1 VSAAVRGKF
10 WNRNGVKANGGN
22 LRPLEE
28 GVIREFGGTGEKV
41 NLSYGAYLHLDELL
55 SAQHPVSRPVHHDEL
70 LFIVQHQTSEL
81 WLKLVLHELRAVRDR
96 LRADELRPALKGLAR
111 VKHIQRQLT
120 EQWSVL
126 ATLTPSEYAQFRG
139 FLGTSSGFQSY
150 QYRAVEF
157 VLGNKNPA
165 MIELFAHDR
174 SARELLQT
182 LLGEPTVYDEFLRHL
197 HRHGHPV
204 PEQLLRRDVTQPYA
218 FTPELVPV
226 FRRIYEHSRE
236 YWEAYETCEELVDLE
251 ENFQL
256 WRFRH
261 LKTVERTIGTARGTG
276 GSSGVNF
283 LRAALDLTFF
293 PELFAV
299 RTEIKA

>member
-1 VSAAVRGKF
+1 VT
-10 WNRNGVKANGGN
+10 ANGGN

-28 GVIREFGGTGEKV
+28 GVVREFGGTGERV

-126 ATLTPSEYAQFRG
+126 ATLTPSEYAEFRR

-157 VLGNKNPA
+157 ILGNKNPG
-165 MIELFAHDR
+165 MVKLFDHDAA
-174 SARELLQT
+174 ARELLET

-197 HRHGHPV
+197 HRHGHDV
-204 PEQLLRRDVTQPYA
+204 PERLLTRDVMRPYE

-236 YWEAYETCEELVDLE
+236 FWEAYEACEELVDLE

-261 LKTVERTIGTARGTG
+261 LKTVERTIGTVRGTG

-299 RTEIKA
+299 RTEIQA